1 MTPPC
6 YLLAIPSGT
15 DESSDD
21 DDGVSTGVVVGIVV
35 GVLVGVIVVTIIII
49 GIYFWLAALDV
60 MCTCIIKLLKLY
72 RFGTFACS
80 IKLNLNI

>member
-60 MCTCIIKLLKLY
+60 MCMCTTKCY
-72 RFGTFACS
+72 
-80 IKLNLNI
+80 

>member
-1 MTPPC
+1 MTARNDHTLITPSC
-6 YLLAIPSGT
+6 NLLAIPSGT

-60 MCTCIIKLLKLY
+60 MCTCITK
-72 RFGTFACS
+72 F
-80 IKLNLNI
+80 